1 MKIKWYGHS
10 SFLITS
16 KDGTKIILD
25 PYEPNGYDGA
35 IGYGPINDIADI
47 TLASHDH
54 ADHGYVKG
62 LKGSP
67 RIVNKD
73 GETKVE
79 NIIFKGIK
87 AFHDTEKGTQRG
99 NIIIFRFEVDGI
111 SVCHLG
117 DLGEHLSDKEA
128 EELKPVDLLL
138 IPVGGFFTID
148 SNVAT
153 QTIEKL
159 KPAIAIPMHYKTDK
173 CGFPLA
179 YVDEFLKD
187 KKNVR
192 RAGTSEIELTKASLP
207 SKTEIV
213 ILEHA
218 L

>member
-16 KDGTKIILD
+16 KDGTKIIID
-25 PYEPNGYDGA
+25 PYEPKGYDGA
-35 IGYGPINDIADI
+35 IGYAPINDIADI
-47 TLASHDH
+47 ALASHDH
-54 ADHGYVKG
+54 ADHGYVQG
-62 LKGSP
+62 LKGTP
-67 RIVNKD
+67 QVINKD
-73 GETKVE
+73 GETKAK
-79 NIIFKGIK
+79 NITFKGVQ

-99 NIIIFRFEVDGI
+99 AILIFRFEVDGI

-117 DLGEHLSDKEA
+117 DLGEPLSDKQVG
-128 EELKPVDLLL
+128 ELKPVDILL

-148 SNVAT
+148 SEVVT

-159 KPAIAIPMHYKTDK
+159 KPAITIPMHYKTSK

-187 KKNVR
+187 KKKVR
-192 RAGTSEIELTKASLP
+192 KAGTSEIELSKASLP
-207 SKTEIV
+207 SSPEIV